1 MNGAIAWFARNSVAS
16 NILMVVV
23 LVIGAFTL
31 TTLRQ
36 EVVPTTIIDEVQIR
50 VTYPGATPEEVE
62 EAICMR
68 IEEAVQGLSG
78 VDRLRSQA
86 NENFGTVNVEF
97 LESVDRNR
105 FLNEVKSEIDRIDT
119 FPAEAE
125 EPVVNLV
132 EVNNQVLE
140 LAIWGDTDRSTLRR
154 AAEKIRAG
162 LQQQDSITQVS
173 LSNAPDL
180 EIAIEVSEETL
191 RQYRLSFAEISAAIA
206 RSSLDLP
213 GGNIKT
219 LGGEILV
226 RSKGQA
232 YRPSDFKSI
241 AIRSFADGSR
251 LTLGQIA
258 TISDGF
264 EDTDQSAYFNGLPS
278 QSMRL
283 YRVGEQ
289 SALTLAEEAHAYI
302 KLAEQ
307 ELPEGLH
314 LTIYGDES
322 KLLASRIELMLRNG
336 QQGLILVLFA
346 LSLFLRLRL
355 ALWVTLGIPIAIFGS
370 ATLMPGMGVSINLI
384 SLMAF
389 ITVLGIV
396 VDDAIVVAENIH
408 QKRRE
413 GLSGIDAAIQGTQEM
428 SLPVIF
434 AVLTTIATFLPMLF
448 MPGSMGQFASN
459 IPLIVIGC
467 LIFSLVESLL
477 ILPSHLRHLPD
488 ENTQAKRGL
497 WGTVQDKVN
506 LALDG
511 FIKRVYEPAL
521 HVAVR
526 WRYATLAVGIATLV
540 LTASYAKSGRVKFN
554 FFPSIEAENV
564 AVELTMP
571 LGTPMVSTQK
581 AVARFERT
589 ARELQA
595 ELKNATGEP
604 LILNIAT
611 AMGGQPYRERQSS
624 STGGSAKSFAGG
636 HLGEVTL
643 ELASAEDRKLSA
655 VEIAQIWRD
664 RTGQIPGAEEITYNA
679 DFLGGDGD
687 IDIRLSGP
695 DLDQLRLA
703 AAELV
708 DDLHSL
714 GGVLSA
720 QDKFREGKKEWK
732 LGISPEGQALGLT
745 LADLALQVRQ
755 ALHGDEIQSIQRG
768 RDEVDIMLRLPKQD
782 RSSLAS
788 FSEMRIRTP
797 SGNQVPFRTVATIES
812 GRGYSTIDRTERRRS
827 LRVTADLDPS
837 MTTPDQITEALQAT
851 SFPSLLAKYPDLSIG
866 FEGRQKEQSDFMA
879 AMVKLNLLAL
889 LLIYTLLSI
898 PLRSYLQPLI
908 IMAAIPFGIV
918 GAVWGHVFMGI
929 DLAIM
934 SVIGIAALGGVVIND
949 SLVLIDYTNRLRKK
963 GIPIREA
970 IQQAGSRRF
979 RPILLTTLTTFLG
992 LTPLLLEKSLQAQFL
1007 IPMAVSLSFGVIFAT
1022 LITLVLVPSLYLALE
1037 DLHDLVGKFAGR
1049 KQAAQRSAPAR
1060 QA

>member
-16 NILMVVV
+16 NILMVIV

-86 NENFGTVNVEF
+86 NENFGTVNIEF
-97 LESVDRNR
+97 LETVDRNT

-140 LAIWGDTDRSTLRR
+140 LAVWGDTDRATLRQ

-162 LQQQDSITQVS
+162 LQQLDSITQVS

-180 EIAIEVSEETL
+180 EISIEVSEQNL
-191 RQYRLSFAEISAAIA
+191 RQYQLSFAEISAAIS

-232 YRPSDFKSI
+232 YRPSEFKKI

-251 LTLGQIA
+251 LTLGEIA
-258 TISDGF
+258 TITDGF
-264 EDTDQSAYFNGLPS
+264 EDTDQSAFFNGLPS

-302 KLAEQ
+302 EQ
-307 ELPEGLH
+307 ARHGLPEGLH

-336 QQGLILVLFA
+336 RQGLILVLFA

-370 ATLMPGMGVSINLI
+370 AMLMPAMGVSINLI

-413 GLSGIDAAIQGTQEM
+413 GLDGMQAAIQGTQEM
-428 SLPVIF
+428 SMPVIF
-434 AVLTTIATFLPMLF
+434 AVMTTIATFLPMLF

-467 LIFSLVESLL
+467 LIFSLIESLF
-477 ILPSHLRHLPD
+477 ILPSHLCHLPD
-488 ENTQAKRGL
+488 ENPQTKRGL
-497 WGTVQDKVN
+497 WGQVQDKVN
-506 LALDG
+506 QALDS
-511 FIKRVYEPAL
+511 FIRWVYEPAL
-521 HVAVR
+521 HWAVR
-526 WRYATLAVGIATLV
+526 WRYATLALGIVALV
-540 LTASYAKSGRVKFN
+540 LTASYAQSGRIKFN

-571 LGTPMVSTQK
+571 LGTPVIATQ
-581 AVARFERT
+581 AAITRFEQT
-589 ARELQA
+589 ARQLQA
-595 ELKNATGEP
+595 ELLSAEGEP
-604 LILNIAT
+604 LITNIAT
-611 AMGGQPYRERQSS
+611 ALGGQPYRERQSS
-624 STGGSAKSFAGG
+624 STGGSAKSFAGA
-636 HLGEVTL
+636 HLGEITL
-643 ELASAEDRKLSA
+643 ELVSAEDRQLSA
-655 VEIAQIWRD
+655 IEIAQKWQR
-664 RTGQIPGAEEITYNA
+664 RTGQIPGAEEVTFNA
-679 DFLGGDGD
+679 DFLGGEGD

-695 DLDQLRLA
+695 DLNQLRLA
-703 AAELV
+703 AADLV
-708 DDLHSL
+708 QDLHQL

-732 LGISPEGQALGLT
+732 LGISAEGQALGLT
-745 LADLALQVRQ
+745 LSDLALQVRQ
-755 ALHGDEIQSIQRG
+755 ALHGEEVQSIQRG
-768 RDEVDIMLRLPKQD
+768 RDEVDIMLRLPKLE
-782 RSSLAS
+782 RSSLTS

-797 SGNQVPFRTVATIES
+797 SGEEVPFQTVATIQS

-837 MTTPDQITEALQAT
+837 VTTPDQITEALRAT
-851 SFPSLLAKYPDLSIG
+851 TFMNLYAKYPDLSIG
-866 FEGRQKEQSDFMA
+866 FEGRQKEQSDFMS

-949 SLVLIDYTNRLRKK
+949 SLVLIDYVNRLRRQ
-963 GIPIREA
+963 GTPIREA
-970 IQQAGSRRF
+970 VQLAGSRRF

-1022 LITLVLVPSLYLALE
+1022 LITLILVPSLYIALE
-1037 DLHDLVGKFAGR
+1037 DVHDLIRKFSTA
-1049 KQAAQRSAPAR
+1049 KAQHGSTAPAPE
-1060 QA
+1060 A